1 MRKSTRSQ
9 AITALMVTLCLLCVP
24 LTAYAKKGEKNYNQ
38 GKVYESEQKWEQAAQ
53 EFALALAANPAD
65 AEYRLHYQR
74 AIFNASQ
81 SYMQKGRSAEEQGDY
96 PGAYNAFRQAYAYD
110 PVNELALSEMARM
123 LRLQQEK
130 VDPGSTQKTS
140 AGGVTLQKTAYH
152 DTRGGI
158 ASGGSYSP
166 QVEQRRVVTVAPG
179 TDLKQE
185 IKELARLLDL
195 NVIFDSQSFR
205 QPRTFEIYLKDVTT
219 AQAMDLIF
227 LQEGLFFQKLS
238 RRTIL
243 VADQS
248 RRPQFQQLVIRTF
261 YLANAVPEDVQRVI
275 QQAIPP
281 QAGRSQSIVIPDKTT
296 NSLTIRDTA
305 ENIHIFE
312 DLIKS
317 IDKDR
322 AEVVMDVNIY
332 EVTHSDLLQFG
343 NQVGTE
349 GNLVN
354 LGGTSAGIATIGGSR
369 TAITNA
375 ISGVLPVALGSAL
388 IAPPSSIAALQ
399 KKISTRLLA
408 STQVHAFNGEESSAR
423 IGQRVPVQTAQTYP
437 YGYSGGTSPTKDPNS
452 PSGTAN
458 GVFGGGFPV
467 INYEP
472 TGLTFKFTP
481 QVFPNQDVQVK
492 MSIESK
498 DVFNEGTLTPTFTE
512 RTISGTARIQNNRTM
527 MLASVA
533 TDAGGETRAGLPWI
547 SWIPIIG
554 RLFSAPSRTNRQ
566 LDIVI
571 AVTPRVLRAPAI
583 TPEDEMVRET
593 GSVSIPTNSSLDAMV
608 REEDEQDRIAST
620 RRQPEQAPDQAVAQQ
635 TDASAEQ
642 PSYVPANG
650 AQRPTAGNTTAENT
664 PAAGNQPA
672 VLPKPIDST
681 ARTLNI
687 GQTADDNSG
696 SAPAPT
702 SLAQKLQ
709 NSINSGTAANVS
721 VTAGLMVLPGVMKLG
736 TGEKQRFTVTLSTP
750 APLGMAMLA
759 FKIDPK
765 FMVVRSITP
774 GEMLTANGGTPT
786 ISQSTA
792 PDGTLLIT
800 IMAPA
805 GMTIAGGGPVL
816 YFEVEALQPVD
827 ASMMLLNDRVHLIG
841 ADGRNVELR

>member
-38 GKVYESEQKWEQAAQ
+38 GIKYESQQMWEQAAQ
-53 EFALALAANPAD
+53 EFALAMAANPAD

-96 PGAYNAFRQAYAYD
+96 TGAYNAFRQAYAYD
-110 PVNELALSEMARM
+110 PVNELALSEMERM
-123 LRLQQEK
+123 LRLQQDK
-130 VDPGSTQKTS
+130 VNPDATKKSS
-140 AGGVTLQKTAYH
+140 AGDVTLQKTSYQ

-158 ASGGSYSP
+158 ASGNSYSP
-166 QVEQRRVVTVAPG
+166 QVEQRRIVTVAPG
-179 TDLKQE
+179 TDLKQQ

-195 NVIFDSQSFR
+195 NVIFDNQSFR
-205 QPRTFEIYLKDVTT
+205 TPRTFEIYLKDVTT
-219 AQAMDLIF
+219 AQALDLIF

-275 QQAIPP
+275 QQAIPA
-281 QAGRSQSIVIPDKTT
+281 QAGRTQSIVIPDKTT

-305 ENIHIFE
+305 ENIRIFE

-317 IDKDR
+317 VDKDR

-332 EVTHSDLLQFG
+332 EVTHSDLLQIG
-343 NQVGTE
+343 NQIGSDST
-349 GNLVN
+349 LVN
-354 LGGTSAGIATIGGSR
+354 LGGTSSGIATLGGSR

-375 ISGVLPVALGSAL
+375 LTGSLPVALGAAL
-388 IAPPSSIAALQ
+388 IAPASAISALQ
-399 KKISTRLLA
+399 RKINTKLLA

-437 YGYSGGTSPTKDPNS
+437 FGYSGTNTGTKDPNS
-452 PSGTAN
+452 
-458 GVFGGGFPV
+458 GVATGAFGGGFPV

-498 DVFNEGTLTPTFTE
+498 DIFGESTLTPTFTE
-512 RTISGTARIQNNRTM
+512 RTITGTARIQNNRTM

-533 TDAGGETRAGLPWI
+533 TQSEGETRSGLPWI
-547 SWIPIIG
+547 SLIPIIG
-554 RLFSAPSRTNRQ
+554 RLFSAPVKNNRQ
-566 LDIVI
+566 VDIVI

-583 TPEDEMVRET
+583 TPDDLVARET
-593 GSVSIPTNSSLDAMV
+593 GSVSTPTSSSLDAMV
-608 REEDEQDRIAST
+608 RQEDEEDRLAEA
-620 RRQPEQAPDQAVAQQ
+620 RRQPRETVAQQ
-635 TDASAEQ
+635 TDTNTEQ
-642 PSYVPANG
+642 PGYVPAG
-650 AQRPTAGNTTAENT
+650 
-664 PAAGNQPA
+664 GNQSATTGATVTGEQPT
-672 VLPKPIDST
+672 VSPKPIDSS

-687 GQTADDNSG
+687 GQTADNG
-696 SAPAPT
+696 SDGTAPAPT
-702 SLAQKLQ
+702 NSLAQKVQ
-709 NSINSGTAANVS
+709 DSINSGTAANVS
-721 VTAGLMVLPGVMKLG
+721 VAADIRLLPESMKLG

-750 APLGMAMLA
+750 SALGMAIFA
-759 FKIDPK
+759 FKFDAK
-765 FMVVRSITP
+765 SMALKSIMP
-774 GEMLTANGGTPT
+774 GELLTANGGTPV
-786 ISQSTA
+786 ISHFIA
-792 PDGTLLIT
+792 PDGSLMVTV
-800 IMAPA
+800 MPPA
-805 GMTIAGGGPVL
+805 GMSIGGGGPVFYL
-816 YFEVEALQPVD
+816 EVEALQPVN
-827 ASMMLLNDRVHLIG
+827 ATMTLLNDRVHLVG
-841 ADGRNVELR
+841 ADGRPVVLR

>member
-9 AITALMVTLCLLCVP
+9 AITALLVTLCLLCVP
-24 LTAYAKKGEKNYNQ
+24 LTAYAKKGEKNFNQ
-38 GKVYESEQKWEQAAQ
+38 GMRYESEQKWEQAAQ
-53 EFALALAANPAD
+53 EFALALSANPAD
-65 AEYRLHYQR
+65 TEYRLHYQR

-81 SYMQKGRSAEEQGDY
+81 SYMQKGRSAEEQGDFT
-96 PGAYNAFRQAYAYD
+96 GAYNAFRQAYAFD
-110 PVNELALSEMARM
+110 PVNELALSEMERM

-130 VDPGSTQKTS
+130 VNPGAPAKPL
-140 AGGVTLQKTAYH
+140 AGDVTLQKTAYH

-158 ASGGSYSP
+158 ASGPAYSP
-166 QVEQRRVVTVAPG
+166 QVEQRRVITVAPG

-219 AQAMDLIF
+219 AQALDLIF

-305 ENIHIFE
+305 ENIRIFE
-312 DLIKS
+312 DLIRS
-317 IDKDR
+317 VDKDR

-332 EVTHSDLLQFG
+332 EVTHTDLLQFG
-343 NQVGTE
+343 NQIGGE
-349 GNLVN
+349 GSLVN
-354 LGGTSAGIATIGGSR
+354 LGGTSSGYAGLFGNR
-369 TAITNA
+369 RAITNA
-375 ISGVLPVALGSAL
+375 IS
-388 IAPPSSIAALQ
+388 SSIPVSLGGGLLVPASSLAMLQ
-399 KKISTRLLA
+399 KKGNTKLVA

-423 IGQRVPVQTAQTYP
+423 IGSRVPVQTAQTYP
-437 YGYSGGTSPTKDPNS
+437 YGYSGGTTNTGVKDPNA
-452 PSGTAN
+452 GNTAG

-481 QVFPNQDVQVK
+481 QVFPNKDVQVK

-498 DVFNEGTLTPTFTE
+498 DVSGESTLTPIFTE

-533 TDAGGETRAGLPWI
+533 TESQGEGRAGLPWI
-547 SWIPIIG
+547 SFIPILG
-554 RLFSAPSRTNRQ
+554 RLFTAPVKNNRQ
-566 LDIVI
+566 VDIVI

-583 TPEDEMVRET
+583 TPEDEIARET
-593 GSVSIPTNSSLDAMV
+593 GSVSTPTTSSLDAMV
-608 REEDEQDRIAST
+608 RQEDEEDRIAST
-620 RRQPEQAPDQAVAQQ
+620 RTQPETTAQQ
-635 TDASAEQ
+635 TDTIASEQ
-642 PSYVPANG
+642 PSYVPAGG
-650 AQRPTAGNTTAENT
+650 AQPTANAGT
-664 PAAGNQPA
+664 PANGNQPA
-672 VLPKPIDST
+672 VTPKPIDSS

-687 GQTADDNSG
+687 GQTADGELNA
-696 SAPAPT
+696 APEPN

-709 NSINSGTAANVS
+709 NSINNGSAANVS
-721 VTAGLMVLPGVMKLG
+721 VAADIRLLPEGIKLG
-736 TGEKQRFTVTLSTP
+736 TGEKQRFTVALSTP
-750 APLGMAMLA
+750 VSLGMGVLA
-759 FKIDPK
+759 FKLDTK
-765 FMVVRSITP
+765 ALAVRAIVP
-774 GEMLTANGGTPT
+774 GEMLTANGGTPN
-786 ISQSTA
+786 ISQFVA
-792 PDGTLLIT
+792 PDGTLMIT
-800 IMAPA
+800 VVPPA
-805 GMTIAGGGPVL
+805 GMSITGGGPL
-816 YFEVEALQPVD
+816 FYLEIEALAPVD
-827 ASMMLLNDRVHLIG
+827 ANITVVNDRVHLIG
-841 ADGRNVELR
+841 ADGRSVFLR